1 MDYEK
6 SHALRQ
12 RLKQRKAAHLT
23 ALQRETSRIVA
34 AAAEMGAKKVILF
47 GSTSKGNAGL
57 FSDLDFLIIM
67 ESELEFLI
75 RTAEAYRRLKPE
87 VGADILVYTPD
98 ELEMMLK
105 QNNEFIRQAFTEG
118 QVLYEAE

>member
-12 RLKQRKAAHLT
+12 RLKQRKAAHLA
-23 ALQRETSRIVA
+23 ALQREISRIAQA
-34 AAAEMGAKKVILF
+34 AVEMGAKKVVLF
-47 GSTSKGNAGL
+47 GSASKGNAGI

-67 ESELEFLI
+67 DSEIEFLK
-75 RTAEAYRRLKPE
+75 RTSEAYRHLKPE
-87 VGADILVYTPD
+87 VGADILVYTPA
-98 ELEMMLK
+98 ELKMMLK
-105 QNNEFIRQAFTEG
+105 NNNEFIRQALTEG